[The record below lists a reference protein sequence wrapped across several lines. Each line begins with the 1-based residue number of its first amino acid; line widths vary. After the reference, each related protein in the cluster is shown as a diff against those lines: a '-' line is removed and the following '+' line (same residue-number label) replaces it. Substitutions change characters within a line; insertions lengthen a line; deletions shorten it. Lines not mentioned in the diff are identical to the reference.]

1 MIAILASSQAQTIS
15 LYLDGVFTAKADHIL
30 TVVRDQH
37 ELQAIHV
44 EDPSPGEDVYFL
56 SSSSKGVRTDG
67 TSWRCSNQYREGWF
81 RPNFTDTSWPRP
93 YVYAGVVQTLFI
105 ARDAKLIGYLLAK
118 SNEVFCRR
126 NTIGKKISN
135 TPATRSMAC
144 SRMSVRGDDRKSGLV
159 T

>member
-1 MIAILASSQAQTIS
+1 LIAISASSPAQTIS
-15 LYLDGVFTAKADHIL
+15 LYLDGVFTAKADHVL

-44 EDPSPGEDVYFL
+44 EDPSVGVDVYFL
-56 SSSSKGVRTDG
+56 SSSSNGVRTDG
-67 TSWRCSNQYREGWF
+67 TSWRCSNHYHEGWF

-93 YVYAGVVQTLFI
+93 YVPAGVVETHFI
-105 ARDAKLIGYLLAK
+105 ARDAKKIFFLLAK
-118 SNEVFCRR
+118 SNKIFCRR

-135 TPATRSMAC
+135 TPATRLMAC
-144 SRMSVRGDDRKSGLV
+144 SRLSVGGDDRKSGLV